1 MKEKILKKMK
11 EKEEDE
17 KKKKER
23 KNSLKFHFRGKS
35 DGKNLIRNKTIS
47 NIYNNNN
54 NNEKKIKKNLIKNK
68 SLGSLNK
75 EKIDKKFNL
84 EEKKINV
91 DNNIKKQN
99 DNNLN
104 NINDTNNNHNNNKK
118 KSNNNRV
125 HTPGK
130 GLKKNNEK
138 NTPKKENINKNY
150 YLNQNDLNMN
160 KKEEENNNTQK
171 ISENLNNN
179 NNIIISSQ
187 KNDNNNIN
195 KISQENSTSINN
207 LSTQISSINNNNNI
221 SSENNSIINNNTKS
235 NIQKENENSFIN
247 NKSNSLENQIKNI
260 ENSINELKNLYSI
273 DELTNENFNEFI
285 LTRGASKAIE
295 LLNDKL
301 YFKLFKNENFPNI
314 EIIIVYKI
322 YFQLVNKEKNII
334 EENDIEIFWKK
345 VKEYFLN
352 KNNNN
357 IQIGNLL
364 ENQFKQLDFS
374 KENFVKIYNL
384 CEGKINKLTP
394 VYYSKICATTGLFIF
409 LIKDALEY
417 LGIINDKKKTQINRM
432 YQNLCFLLEIKK
444 KEFENEKI

>member
-54 NNEKKIKKNLIKNK
+54 NNEKKFKKNLIKNK

-160 KKEEENNNTQK
+160 KKEEENNTQK

-179 NNIIISSQ
+179 NININIISSQ

-235 NIQKENENSFIN
+235 NIQNENSFIN

-334 EENDIEIFWKK
+334 EEKDIEIFWKK

>member
-1 MKEKILKKMK
+1 MK

-17 KKKKER
+17 KKKR

-54 NNEKKIKKNLIKNK
+54 IEKKNEKRKNLIKNK

-75 EKIDKKFNL
+75 DKINKKLNSFNL
-84 EEKKINV
+84 SEKKI
-91 DNNIKKQN
+91 DNNINNKKQN
-99 DNNLN
+99 E
-104 NINDTNNNHNNNKK
+104 NNNNNNKK
-118 KSNNNRV
+118 KSGNNRV

-130 GLKKNNEK
+130 GLKKTNEK
-138 NTPKKENINKNY
+138 NIKNNNNNNNNQNNNNNNHNNNNNNINI
-150 YLNQNDLNMN
+150 N
-160 KKEEENNNTQK
+160 KKEEENNNSQK
-171 ISENLNNN
+171 NSENNN
-179 NNIIISSQ
+179 NNINIISSQ
-187 KNDNNNIN
+187 TNENNNKIN
-195 KISQENSTSINN
+195 QENSINN

-221 SSENNSIINNNTKS
+221 NISSENNSTILNNKS
-235 NIQKENENSFIN
+235 QENENSFSN
-247 NKSNSLENQIKNI
+247 NKTNSLETQIKNI
-260 ENSINELKNLYSI
+260 ENTINELKNSYSNE
-273 DELTNENFNEFI
+273 ELNNENFNEFL
-285 LTRGASKAIE
+285 LTRGSLKAIE

-314 EIIIVYKI
+314 EIIIVYRI

-345 VKEYFLN
+345 VKEYFIN

-409 LIKDALEY
+409 LIKEALEY
-417 LGIINDKKKTQINRM
+417 FGIINDKKKTQINRI

-444 KEFENEKI
+444 KEFEKL